1 MQTTASLERSDQP
14 DPVHER
20 HGDDSN
26 PAALEKSSQ
35 PAQTAT
41 HARGSSRWTKL
52 VSRLPWAVASTI
64 VLGFIAVVLWRIYAP
79 SPDVWTD
86 DAYVSVHYAT
96 IAPRV
101 PGQVT
106 SVRVDDNDTVKAGQV
121 LAELDDRDFHVA
133 LEQAQAQ
140 VAAAHA
146 SIEDIEAQLDVQ
158 QAQIAANQAQVD
170 QAQAALVF
178 AQQQAARYELL
189 EQTRAGTV
197 MDAQQY
203 SSQLHQ
209 QQAALASA
217 QATLKLAQRQV
228 EALKAQRNSAVASL
242 GQAEAQRDQAKL
254 NLSYTKILA
263 PVDGMIAQRSV
274 QVGNY
279 VSVGAA
285 LMAVV
290 PLSEVYIEAN
300 YREVRLGHVRAGQRA
315 RIHVDAYNIDLEG
328 KVVDVPAA
336 SGTTFATL
344 QPDNATGNFTKIV
357 QRLPIKIVLAP
368 HQPTARLLRVGLSV
382 EATIETGLAD
392 VVAASG
398 GRATSPFVLGFGSR
412 PGTIVPSG
420 QWPASESP
428 RQDGPERKMQ

>member
-228 EALKAQRNSAVASL
+228 EALKAQRNSAFASL
-242 GQAEAQRDQAKL
+242 GQAKAQRDQAQL
-254 NLSYTKILA
+254 NLSYTTVTAAEPGRVVNLTAAVGQFAQPGTNLTMFVPDQIWVTANFKEIQLDRMRSGERVTLEIDA
-263 PVDGMIAQRSV
+263 YPEREIRGHVDSV
-274 QVGNY
+274 QPG
-279 VSVGAA
+279 
-285 LMAVV
+285 
-290 PLSEVYIEAN
+290 
-300 YREVRLGHVRAGQRA
+300 
-315 RIHVDAYNIDLEG
+315 
-328 KVVDVPAA
+328 
-336 SGTTFATL
+336 SGTAFSLLPA
-344 QPDNATGNFTKIV
+344 QNATGNYVKIV
-357 QRLPIKIVLAP
+357 QRVPVKIVMDDPPADVALGP
-368 HQPTARLLRVGLSV
+368 GMSVVPTARIDLR
-382 EATIETGLAD
+382 
-392 VVAASG
+392 
-398 GRATSPFVLGFGSR
+398 
-412 PGTIVPSG
+412 PSLY
-420 QWPASESP
+420 
-428 RQDGPERKMQ
+428 ERLRSYL

>member
-1 MQTTASLERSDQP
+1 MSNLVTTPRPHLASSERSDQP
-14 DPVHER
+14 DPAHQR

-26 PAALEKSSQ
+26 PAALEISSE
-35 PAQTAT
+35 PAKTVT
-41 HARGSSRWTKL
+41 HARRSARWTKL
-52 VSRLPWAVASTI
+52 VSRLPWVVASTV
-64 VLGFIAVVLWRIYAP
+64 VLGFVAVVLWRIYAP

-106 SVRVDDNDTVKAGQV
+106 LVRVDDNDRVKAGQV
-121 LAELDDRDFHVA
+121 LAELDDRDFRVA

-140 VAAAHA
+140 VAAA
-146 SIEDIEAQLDVQ
+146 Q
-158 QAQIAANQAQVD
+158 
-170 QAQAALVF
+170 
-178 AQQQAARYELL
+178 
-189 EQTRAGTV
+189 
-197 MDAQQY
+197 
-203 SSQLHQ
+203 
-209 QQAALASA
+209 ASA

-228 EALKAQRNSAVASL
+228 EALRAQRKSAVASL

-279 VSVGAA
+279 VSVGGA

-300 YREVRLGHVRAGQRA
+300 YREVQLGHVQAGQRA
-315 RIHVDAYNIDLEG
+315 RIHVDAYNIDLDG

-368 HQPTARLLRVGLSV
+368 NQPTARLLRVGLSV
-382 EATIETGLAD
+382 EATIQI
-392 VVAASG
+392 
-398 GRATSPFVLGFGSR
+398 P
-412 PGTIVPSG
+412 
-420 QWPASESP
+420 
-428 RQDGPERKMQ
+428 

>member
-1 MQTTASLERSDQP
+1 MSELLTAPPLQPDSLERSHQP
-14 DPVHER
+14 DPTDKR
-20 HGDDSN
+20 HDDDSK
-26 PAALEKSSQ
+26 PAALERSSQ
-35 PAQTAT
+35 PAETAT
-41 HARGSSRWTKL
+41 HAGRSSRRAKL
-52 VSRLPWAVASTI
+52 LSRLPWAVASTV

-86 DAYVSVHYAT
+86 DAYVRVHYAT

-106 SVRVDDNDTVKAGQV
+106 SVRVDDNDMVKAGQV
-121 LAELDDRDFHVA
+121 LAELDDRDFRVA
-133 LEQAQAQ
+133 LEQAEAQ
-140 VAAAHA
+140 VASARA
-146 SIEDIEAQLDVQ
+146 SIENIDSQLDVQ

-178 AQQQAARYELL
+178 AQQQAARYQHL
-189 EQTRAGTV
+189 EQTGYGTV
-197 MDAQQY
+197 QNEQQHT
-203 SSQLHQ
+203 SQLHQ

-217 QATLKLAQRQV
+217 QATVKLAQRQV

-242 GQAEAQRDQAKL
+242 GQAEAQRDQAQL

-285 LMAVV
+285 VMAVV

-300 YREVRLGHVRAGQRA
+300 YREVQLGHVRAGQRA

-357 QRLPIKIVLAP
+357 QRLPVKIVLAP
-368 HQPTARLLRVGLSV
+368 YQPTARLLRVGLSV
-382 EATIETGLAD
+382 EATIETKLAD
-392 VVAASG
+392 VVTAS
-398 GRATSPFVLGFGSR
+398 R
-412 PGTIVPSG
+412 
-420 QWPASESP
+420 
-428 RQDGPERKMQ
+428 

>member
-1 MQTTASLERSDQP
+1 MSDLNGKYNSEKLVTVPRSQPASLERSDQP

-26 PAALEKSSQ
+26 PAALKMPSQ
-35 PAQTAT
+35 QAQTAT
-41 HARGSSRWTKL
+41 HARRSLRWTKL
-52 VSRLPWAVASTI
+52 VSRLPWVIASTV
-64 VLGFIAVVLWRIYAP
+64 VLGFVAVVLWRIYAP

-106 SVRVDDNDTVKAGQV
+106 LVRVDDNDRVKAGQV
-121 LAELDDRDFHVA
+121 LAELDDRDFRVA

-140 VAAAHA
+140 VAAAQA
-146 SIEDIEAQLDVQ
+146 SIANIE
-158 QAQIAANQAQVD
+158 AQVD

-178 AQQQAARYELL
+178 AQQQAARYEYL
-189 EQTRAGTV
+189 EKTRADTV
-197 MDAQQY
+197 QNAQQY
-203 SSQLHQ
+203 TSQLHQ

-228 EALKAQRNSAVASL
+228 EALRAQRKSAVASL

-279 VSVGAA
+279 VSVGGA

-300 YREVRLGHVRAGQRA
+300 YREVQLGHVQAGQRA
-315 RIHVDAYNIDLEG
+315 RIHVDAYNIDLDG

-368 HQPTARLLRVGLSV
+368 NQPTARLLRVGLSV
-382 EATIETGLAD
+382 EATIQI
-392 VVAASG
+392 
-398 GRATSPFVLGFGSR
+398 P
-412 PGTIVPSG
+412 
-420 QWPASESP
+420 
-428 RQDGPERKMQ
+428 

>member
-1 MQTTASLERSDQP
+1 MSNLVNTPRPHLASSERSDQP
-14 DPVHER
+14 DPAHQR

-26 PAALEKSSQ
+26 PTALEISSE
-35 PAQTAT
+35 PAKTAT
-41 HARGSSRWTKL
+41 HARRSSRWTKL
-52 VSRLPWAVASTI
+52 VSRLPWVIASTV
-64 VLGFIAVVLWRIYAP
+64 VLGFVAVVLWRIYAP

-106 SVRVDDNDTVKAGQV
+106 LVRVDDNDRVKAGQV
-121 LAELDDRDFHVA
+121 LAELDDRDFSVA

-140 VAAAHA
+140 VAAAQA
-146 SIEDIEAQLDVQ
+146 SIANIDAQLDVQ

-178 AQQQAARYELL
+178 AQQQAARYAYL
-189 EQTRAGTV
+189 EKTRADTV
-197 MDAQQY
+197 QNAQQFT
-203 SSQLHQ
+203 SQLHQ

-228 EALKAQRNSAVASL
+228 EALRAQRKSAVASL

-279 VSVGAA
+279 VSVGGA

-300 YREVRLGHVRAGQRA
+300 YREVQLGYVQAGQRA
-315 RIHVDAYNIDLEG
+315 RIHVDAYNIDLDG

-368 HQPTARLLRVGLSV
+368 NQPTARLLRVGLSV
-382 EATIETGLAD
+382 EATIQI
-392 VVAASG
+392 
-398 GRATSPFVLGFGSR
+398 P
-412 PGTIVPSG
+412 
-420 QWPASESP
+420 
-428 RQDGPERKMQ
+428 

>member
-1 MQTTASLERSDQP
+1 
-14 DPVHER
+14 V
-20 HGDDSN
+20 
-26 PAALEKSSQ
+26 
-35 PAQTAT
+35 
-41 HARGSSRWTKL
+41 
-52 VSRLPWAVASTI
+52 VASTV
-64 VLGFIAVVLWRIYAP
+64 VLGFVAVVLWRIYVP

-106 SVRVDDNDTVKAGQV
+106 SVRVDDNDRVKAGQV
-121 LAELDDRDFHVA
+121 LAELDDRDFRVA

-140 VAAAHA
+140 VAAAQA
-146 SIEDIEAQLDVQ
+146 SIANIDAQLDVQ

-178 AQQQAARYELL
+178 AQQQAARYEYL
-189 EQTRAGTV
+189 EKTRADTV
-197 MDAQQY
+197 QNAQQFT
-203 SSQLHQ
+203 SQLHQ

-228 EALKAQRNSAVASL
+228 EALRAQRKSAVASL

-279 VSVGAA
+279 VSVGGA

-290 PLSEVYIEAN
+290 PLSEVYVEAN
-300 YREVRLGHVRAGQRA
+300 YREVQLGHVQAGQRA
-315 RIHVDAYNIDLEG
+315 RIHVDAYNIDLDG

-368 HQPTARLLRVGLSV
+368 NQPTARLLRVGLSA
-382 EATIETGLAD
+382 EATIQI
-392 VVAASG
+392 
-398 GRATSPFVLGFGSR
+398 P
-412 PGTIVPSG
+412 
-420 QWPASESP
+420 
-428 RQDGPERKMQ
+428 

>member
-1 MQTTASLERSDQP
+1 MTTIPTRP
-14 DPVHER
+14 
-20 HGDDSN
+20 
-26 PAALEKSSQ
+26 
-35 PAQTAT
+35 
-41 HARGSSRWTKL
+41 SRTGPL
-52 VSRLPWAVASTI
+52 SRPRLPLIPSVPRGGRSSCLACPGQLPPIV

-86 DAYVSVHYAT
+86 DAYVRVHYAT

-121 LAELDDRDFHVA
+121 LAELDDRDFQVA

-146 SIEDIEAQLDVQ
+146 SIENIDAQLQVQ
-158 QAQIAANQAQVD
+158 QAQIGANQAQVE

-178 AQQQAARYELL
+178 AQQQAKRYQDLAK
-189 EQTRAGTV
+189 TGSGTV
-197 MDAQQY
+197 QNAQQWT
-203 SSQLHQ
+203 SQ
-209 QQAALASA
+209 QQQQEAALASA

-300 YREVRLGHVRAGQRA
+300 YREVQLGHVRAGQRA

-368 HQPTARLLRVGLSV
+368 YQPTARLLRVGLSV
-382 EATIETGLAD
+382 EATIETKLAD
-392 VVAASG
+392 VVAAS
-398 GRATSPFVLGFGSR
+398 R
-412 PGTIVPSG
+412 
-420 QWPASESP
+420 
-428 RQDGPERKMQ
+428 

>member
-1 MQTTASLERSDQP
+1 
-14 DPVHER
+14 
-20 HGDDSN
+20 
-26 PAALEKSSQ
+26 
-35 PAQTAT
+35 
-41 HARGSSRWTKL
+41 
-52 VSRLPWAVASTI
+52 LPWAVASTV

-86 DAYVSVHYAT
+86 DAYVRVHYAT

-121 LAELDDRDFHVA
+121 LAELDDRDFQVA
-133 LEQAQAQ
+133 LEQAQAR

-146 SIEDIEAQLDVQ
+146 SIENIDAQLQVQ
-158 QAQIAANQAQVD
+158 QAQIGANQAQVD

-178 AQQQAARYELL
+178 AQQQAKRYQDLAK
-189 EQTRAGTV
+189 TGSGTV
-197 MDAQQY
+197 QNAQQWT
-203 SSQLHQ
+203 SQ
-209 QQAALASA
+209 QQQHEAALESARAS
-217 QATLKLAQRQV
+217 LKLAQRQV

-300 YREVRLGHVRAGQRA
+300 YREVQLGHVRAGQRA

-382 EATIETGLAD
+382 EATVETKLAD
-392 VVAASG
+392 VVAASRSFDPEVRNR
-398 GRATSPFVLGFGSR
+398 GR
-412 PGTIVPSG
+412 GTT
-420 QWPASESP
+420 
-428 RQDGPERKMQ
+428 M

>member
-1 MQTTASLERSDQP
+1 MSDLLTAPPLQPASPERPHQP
-14 DPVHER
+14 DPTDKR
-20 HGDDSN
+20 HDGDSK
-26 PAALEKSSQ
+26 PAAVEMSAQ
-35 PAQTAT
+35 PAETA
-41 HARGSSRWTKL
+41 ADAGRSLRWTKL
-52 VSRLPWAVASTI
+52 ASRWPWAAASTV

-86 DAYVSVHYAT
+86 DAYVHVHYAT

-106 SVRVDDNDTVKAGQV
+106 SVRVDDNDMVKAGQV
-121 LAELDDRDFHVA
+121 LAELDDRDFRVA

-146 SIEDIEAQLDVQ
+146 SIENIDSQLDVQ

-178 AQQQAARYELL
+178 AQQQAARYEHL
-189 EQTRAGTV
+189 EQTGYGTV
-197 MDAQQY
+197 QNAQQFT
-203 SSQLHQ
+203 SQLHQ

-217 QATLKLAQRQV
+217 QATVKLAQRQV

-254 NLSYTKILA
+254 NLSYTRILA

-279 VSVGAA
+279 VGVGAA
-285 LMAVV
+285 VMAVV

-300 YREVRLGHVRAGQRA
+300 YREVQLRHVRAGQRV

-357 QRLPIKIVLAP
+357 QRLPVKIVLAP
-368 HQPTARLLRVGLSV
+368 NQPTARLLRVGLSV
-382 EATIETGLAD
+382 EATIETKLAD
-392 VVAASG
+392 VVTAS
-398 GRATSPFVLGFGSR
+398 R
-412 PGTIVPSG
+412 
-420 QWPASESP
+420 
-428 RQDGPERKMQ
+428 

>member
-1 MQTTASLERSDQP
+1 
-14 DPVHER
+14 
-20 HGDDSN
+20 
-26 PAALEKSSQ
+26 
-35 PAQTAT
+35 
-41 HARGSSRWTKL
+41 
-52 VSRLPWAVASTI
+52 VSRLLWVVASTV
-64 VLGFIAVVLWRIYAP
+64 VLGFVAVVLWRIYAP

-106 SVRVDDNDTVKAGQV
+106 SVRVDDNDRVKAGQV
-121 LAELDDRDFHVA
+121 LAELDDRDFRVA
-133 LEQAQAQ
+133 LEQAQ
-140 VAAAHA
+140 VAAAQA
-146 SIEDIEAQLDVQ
+146 SMANIDAQLDVQ

-178 AQQQAARYELL
+178 AQQQAARYEYL
-189 EQTRAGTV
+189 EKTRADTV
-197 MDAQQY
+197 QNAQQY
-203 SSQLHQ
+203 TSQFHQ

-228 EALKAQRNSAVASL
+228 EALRAQRKSAVASL

-279 VSVGAA
+279 VSVGGA

-300 YREVRLGHVRAGQRA
+300 YREVQLGHVQAGQRA
-315 RIHVDAYNIDLEG
+315 RIHVDAYNIDLDG

-368 HQPTARLLRVGLSV
+368 NQPTARLLRVGLSV
-382 EATIETGLAD
+382 EATIQT
-392 VVAASG
+392 
-398 GRATSPFVLGFGSR
+398 P
-412 PGTIVPSG
+412 
-420 QWPASESP
+420 
-428 RQDGPERKMQ
+428 

>member
-1 MQTTASLERSDQP
+1 
-14 DPVHER
+14 
-20 HGDDSN
+20 
-26 PAALEKSSQ
+26 
-35 PAQTAT
+35 
-41 HARGSSRWTKL
+41 
-52 VSRLPWAVASTI
+52 
-64 VLGFIAVVLWRIYAP
+64 
-79 SPDVWTD
+79 
-86 DAYVSVHYAT
+86 
-96 IAPRV
+96 
-101 PGQVT
+101 
-106 SVRVDDNDTVKAGQV
+106 
-121 LAELDDRDFHVA
+121 
-133 LEQAQAQ
+133 
-140 VAAAHA
+140 
-146 SIEDIEAQLDVQ
+146 
-158 QAQIAANQAQVD
+158 
-170 QAQAALVF
+170 
-178 AQQQAARYELL
+178 
-189 EQTRAGTV
+189 

-228 EALKAQRNSAVASL
+228 EALKAQRNSAVANL

-279 VSVGAA
+279 VSVGGA

-300 YREVRLGHVRAGQRA
+300 YREVQLRHVRAGQRA

-368 HQPTARLLRVGLSV
+368 YQPTARLLRVGLSV

-412 PGTIVPSG
+412 PATIVPSG
-420 QWPASESP
+420 QWPASESRQGTNP
-428 RQDGPERKMQ
+428 R

>member
-1 MQTTASLERSDQP
+1 LVGGHQA
-14 DPVHER
+14 
-20 HGDDSN
+20 N
-26 PAALEKSSQ
+26 PSA
-35 PAQTAT
+35 
-41 HARGSSRWTKL
+41 
-52 VSRLPWAVASTI
+52 
-64 VLGFIAVVLWRIYAP
+64 
-79 SPDVWTD
+79 PDVWTD
-86 DAYVSVHYAT
+86 DAYVHVHYAT

-106 SVRVDDNDTVKAGQV
+106 SVRVDDNDMVKAGQV
-121 LAELDDRDFHVA
+121 LAELDDRDFRVA

-140 VAAAHA
+140 VAAARA
-146 SIEDIEAQLDVQ
+146 SIENIDSQLDVQ

-178 AQQQAARYELL
+178 AQQQAARYQHL
-189 EQTRAGTV
+189 EQTGHGTV
-197 MDAQQY
+197 QNEQQY
-203 SSQLHQ
+203 TSQLHQ

-217 QATLKLAQRQV
+217 QATVKLAQRQV

-242 GQAEAQRDQAKL
+242 GEAEAQRDQAKL

-285 LMAVV
+285 VMAVV
-290 PLSEVYIEAN
+290 PLSQVYVEAN
-300 YREVRLGHVRAGQRA
+300 YREVQLRHVRAGQRA

-368 HQPTARLLRVGLSV
+368 NQPTARLLRVGLSV
-382 EATIETGLAD
+382 EATIETKLAD
-392 VVAASG
+392 VVTAS
-398 GRATSPFVLGFGSR
+398 R
-412 PGTIVPSG
+412 
-420 QWPASESP
+420 
-428 RQDGPERKMQ
+428 

>member
-1 MQTTASLERSDQP
+1 MSNLVTTPRPHLASSERSDQP
-14 DPVHER
+14 DPAHQR

-26 PAALEKSSQ
+26 PAALEISSE
-35 PAQTAT
+35 PAKTVT
-41 HARGSSRWTKL
+41 HARRSSRWTKL
-52 VSRLPWAVASTI
+52 VSRLPWVVASTV
-64 VLGFIAVVLWRIYAP
+64 VLGFVAVVLWRIYAP

-106 SVRVDDNDTVKAGQV
+106 LVRVDDNDTVKAGQV
-121 LAELDDRDFHVA
+121 LAELDDRDFRVA

-140 VAAAHA
+140 VAAAQA
-146 SIEDIEAQLDVQ
+146 SIANIDAQL
-158 QAQIAANQAQVD
+158 ANQAQVD

-178 AQQQAARYELL
+178 AQQQAARYEYL
-189 EQTRAGTV
+189 EKTRADTV
-197 MDAQQY
+197 QNAQQFT
-203 SSQLHQ
+203 SQLHQ

-228 EALKAQRNSAVASL
+228 EALRAQRKSAVASL

-279 VSVGAA
+279 VSVGGA

-300 YREVRLGHVRAGQRA
+300 YREVQLGHVQAGQRV
-315 RIHVDAYNIDLEG
+315 RIHVDAYNIDLDG

-368 HQPTARLLRVGLSV
+368 NQPTARLLRVWLSG
-382 EATIETGLAD
+382 EATIETELAD
-392 VVAASG
+392 VVAAS
-398 GRATSPFVLGFGSR
+398 R
-412 PGTIVPSG
+412 
-420 QWPASESP
+420 
-428 RQDGPERKMQ
+428 

>member
-146 SIEDIEAQLDVQ
+146 SIENID
-158 QAQIAANQAQVD
+158 
-170 QAQAALVF
+170 AQAAG
-178 AQQQAARYELL
+178 ADCRQPGAS
-189 EQTRAGTV
+189 RAGASGAGLRPT
-197 MDAQQY
+197 D
-203 SSQLHQ
+203 S
-209 QQAALASA
+209 AALNQMGAQVSA
-217 QATLKLAQRQV
+217 PLL
-228 EALKAQRNSAVASL
+228 
-242 GQAEAQRDQAKL
+242 
-254 NLSYTKILA
+254 LSPCHA
-263 PVDGMIAQRSV
+263 RE
-274 QVGNY
+274 
-279 VSVGAA
+279 SVGRRRPPSIITDGAA
-285 LMAVV
+285 
-290 PLSEVYIEAN
+290 PAN
-300 YREVRLGHVRAGQRA
+300 
-315 RIHVDAYNIDLEG
+315 
-328 KVVDVPAA
+328 P
-336 SGTTFATL
+336 
-344 QPDNATGNFTKIV
+344 
-357 QRLPIKIVLAP
+357 
-368 HQPTARLLRVGLSV
+368 
-382 EATIETGLAD
+382 
-392 VVAASG
+392 
-398 GRATSPFVLGFGSR
+398 SPC
-412 PGTIVPSG
+412 
-420 QWPASESP
+420 
-428 RQDGPERKMQ
+428 

>member
-1 MQTTASLERSDQP
+1 MPSLALAPRPPSHPAPLERSFQS
-14 DPVHER
+14 DPAHER
-20 HGDDSN
+20 HDDDSN
-26 PAALEKSSQ
+26 PAALKRPSQ
-35 PAQTAT
+35 PAETAT
-41 HARGSSRWTKL
+41 HAGRSSRWTKL
-52 VSRLPWAVASTI
+52 MSRLPWAVASI
-64 VLGFIAVVLWRIYAP
+64 VVLGFIAVVLWRIYAP

-86 DAYVSVHYAT
+86 DAYVRVHHAT

-121 LAELDDRDFHVA
+121 LAELDDRDFQVA

-146 SIEDIEAQLDVQ
+146 SIENIDAQLRVQ

-178 AQQQAARYELL
+178 AQQQAKRYQDLAK
-189 EQTRAGTV
+189 TGSGTV
-197 MDAQQY
+197 QNAQQWT
-203 SSQLHQ
+203 SQ
-209 QQAALASA
+209 QQQREAALESARAS
-217 QATLKLAQRQV
+217 LKLAQRQV

-263 PVDGMIAQRSV
+263 PVDGMIAERSV

-279 VSVGAA
+279 VNVGAA

-300 YREVRLGHVRAGQRA
+300 YREVQLGHVRAGQRA

-382 EATIETGLAD
+382 EATIETKLAD
-392 VVAASG
+392 VVAASRSFDSEVRNR
-398 GRATSPFVLGFGSR
+398 GRGTTMRTSEL
-412 PGTIVPSG
+412 
-420 QWPASESP
+420 
-428 RQDGPERKMQ
+428 ER

>member
-1 MQTTASLERSDQP
+1 MSDLVSTPRPHPASLERSLQP
-14 DPVHER
+14 DPAHER
-20 HGDDSN
+20 HDDDSN
-26 PAALEKSSQ
+26 PAALKRPSQ
-35 PAQTAT
+35 PAETA
-41 HARGSSRWTKL
+41 ADAGRSSRWAKL
-52 VSRLPWAVASTI
+52 VSRLPWAVASTV

-86 DAYVSVHYAT
+86 DAYVRVHYAT

-133 LEQAQAQ
+133 LDQAQAQ
-140 VAAAHA
+140 VAGAQA
-146 SIEDIEAQLDVQ
+146 SIENIDAQLSVQ
-158 QAQIAANQAQVD
+158 QAQISANQAQVD

-178 AQQQAARYELL
+178 AQQEAARYQELA
-189 EQTRAGTV
+189 QRGSGSIQN
-197 MDAQQY
+197 AQQWT
-203 SSQLHQ
+203 SQLRQH
-209 QQAALASA
+209 QAALASA

-228 EALKAQRNSAVASL
+228 EGLKARRARAVASL
-242 GQAEAQRDQAKL
+242 EQAKAQRDQAKL
-254 NLSYTKILA
+254 NLSYTEILA

-279 VSVGAA
+279 VSAGAA

-300 YREVRLGHVRAGQRA
+300 YREVQLGHVRPGQRA

-382 EATIETGLAD
+382 EATIETELAD
-392 VVAASG
+392 VVVAS
-398 GRATSPFVLGFGSR
+398 R
-412 PGTIVPSG
+412 
-420 QWPASESP
+420 
-428 RQDGPERKMQ
+428 